1 MKRKLFLDDVR
12 MPEDDSWDIVRSY
25 NEFVD
30 YIMEH
35 GIPDV
40 ISFDHDL
47 ADFMYEEEKTG
58 YDCAKFLAIYAMD
71 NNHMEYIDCR
81 VHSQNPVGKA
91 NIEKFMHNFNVRRM
105 I

>member
-1 MKRKLFLDDVR
+1 MNKLFLDDIR
-12 MPEDDSWDIVRSY
+12 NPEDDSWDIVRSY
-25 NEFVD
+25 DEFVD
-30 YIMEH
+30 YILKN

-47 ADFMYEEEKTG
+47 GRFDYEEEKTG

-71 NNHMEYIDCR
+71 NNHMNFINTR
-81 VHSQNPVGKA
+81 VHSQNPVGRK